1 MFKKVQRILI
11 VGLGNP
17 GLQYEKTRHNVGF
30 NAIERL
36 CGHLEGVKKKNK
48 FDGELFMGEL
58 FGKEVILLRPQ
69 TFMNN
74 SGQCVGAVARFYKI
88 KPQDIFVIF
97 DDVSLKPGQL
107 RIRTKGSPGGHNG
120 IKSLIVHL
128 ATDAFMHIKVGVGA
142 KPHPDYDLADWV
154 LSAPEKEDKDKI
166 DAVLDQMPALFRS
179 FFTENLDKT
188 MNKFNL
194 R

>member
-1 MFKKVQRILI
+1 MFQKRKRILI

-17 GLQYEKTRHNVGF
+17 GTQYEKTRHNVGF
-30 NAIERL
+30 NAIGQL
-36 CGHLEGVKKKNK
+36 LPHLEGAKTKNR
-48 FDGELFMGEL
+48 FDGEITVGEL
-58 FGKEVILLRPQ
+58 FGKDVILLRPQ

-88 KPQDIFVIF
+88 APKDIYVIF
-97 DDVSLKPGQL
+97 DDVSLNVGQL

-128 ATDAFMHIKVGVGA
+128 GTDAFMHIKVGVGG

-154 LSAPEKEDKDKI
+154 LGNPEKEDADKI
-166 DAVLDQMPALFRS
+166 NGTLEKMPALFRS
-179 FFTENLDKT
+179 FFSESPDKT
-188 MNKFNL
+188 MNKFN